1 MCGSCAPKCFNA
13 TEVEHIKLHGIS
25 EGKETI
31 DNVTESAIKKYIEE
45 QSDESRKEENSTTL

>member
-1 MCGSCAPKCFNA
+1 MCGSCALKCFNA
-13 TEVEHIKLHGIS
+13 AEVEHIKFHGIS

-45 QSDESRKEENSTTL
+45 QSDESRG

>member
-1 MCGSCAPKCFNA
+1 MCGSCALKCFNA

-25 EGKETI
+25 EENETI

-45 QSDESRKEENSTTL
+45 QSDESKERE

>member
-1 MCGSCAPKCFNA
+1 MCGSCALKCFNA
-13 TEVEHIKLHGIS
+13 TGVEHIKLHGIS

-45 QSDESRKEENSTTL
+45 QSDESRERE